1 MPKSFGGQMRTIEC
15 CECGW
20 TCRKQLQ
27 EANKLYKLHM
37 RLTHKST
44 AIIETEFTTGQGFGG
59 ATSSKHGNPKF
70 IPLTATGITVSK

>member
-1 MPKSFGGQMRTIEC
+1 MRTIEC
-15 CECGW
+15 CDCGW

-37 RLTHKST
+37 RLTHKTT
-44 AIIETEFTTGQGFGG
+44 ATAMSDFTTGQGFGG

-70 IPLTATGITVSK
+70 IPLAPTGITVSK

>member
-1 MPKSFGGQMRTIEC
+1 
-15 CECGW
+15 
-20 TCRKQLQ
+20 
-27 EANKLYKLHM
+27 M

-44 AIIETEFTTGQGFGG
+44 PIVSVDGSGFCPSQGFGG